1 MVLPG
6 IVLVLI
12 YCYGPMFGLVM
23 AFQDYDPTLG
33 FFRSPW
39 VNLDNFKYILSLPD
53 TVQVLNNT
61 IFIAGMK
68 IIFETFASILIA
80 ILLNEVNHKFFK
92 KTIQTII
99 YFPYFLSW
107 IVLGGIL
114 RNVLSIDGILNK
126 FLAIFGVNSI
136 MFLGNVKAFPYLL
149 VITDAWQQ
157 VGFGTIIYLAAIT
170 NINPALYEASAI
182 DGANRWKQTIHI
194 TLQGMKPI
202 IVLMATL
209 SLGNI
214 LNAGFDQIYVLYSP
228 LVYQSGDVIDT
239 WVFRMG
245 LINAQYSVAAAVGL
259 FRSLVS
265 FILIGLSYFFAHKYA
280 DYRIF

>member
-12 YCYGPMFGLVM
+12 YSYGPMFGLVM

-33 FFRSPW
+33 FFKSSW
-39 VNLDNFKYILSLPD
+39 VGLDNFKYILSLVD

-68 IIFETFASILIA
+68 IVFETIASISIA
-80 ILLNEVNHKFFK
+80 VLLNEVNHKFFK

-114 RNVLSIDGILNK
+114 RDVLSTDGILNR
-126 FLAIFGVNSI
+126 FLALFGIKSI
-136 MFLGNVKAFPYLL
+136 MFLASVKVFPYLL
-149 VITDAWQQ
+149 VITDSWQQ

-280 DYRIF
+280 DYKIF